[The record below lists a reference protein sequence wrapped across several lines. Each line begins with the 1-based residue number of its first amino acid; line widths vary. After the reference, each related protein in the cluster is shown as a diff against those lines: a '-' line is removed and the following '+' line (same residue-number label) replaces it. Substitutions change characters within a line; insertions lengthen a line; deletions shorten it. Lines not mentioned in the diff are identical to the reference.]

1 MRDLRPLD
9 PLRSIKM
16 KLGVLVVASVVFAG
30 FLTAIGIAAGI
41 HARYVVSAAVIA
53 SLAVTQVLAHGMTSP
68 LRLMAD
74 AATSMAQGDY
84 RQRVRATSSDEV
96 GRLALAFNQMAAD
109 LQAVDRHRRELI
121 ANVSHEL
128 RTPISALRATLENV
142 VDGVTRPENF
152 DGAMSVALEQA
163 ERLGRLVDQLL
174 DLSRL
179 DAGAAPLA
187 PERFEVRP
195 FLRTVVRGAEAA
207 GRPVRFF
214 VDVEP
219 AGLTG
224 YADQERL
231 HQVVANLLDNAAKHS
246 PEGGQVTVRARAAT
260 EEQGGAGGA
269 LRLEVADE
277 GPGIPA
283 EERTRVFERFAR
295 GGGTS
300 PSDGGTGLGLAIAR
314 WAVTL
319 HGGVIAVVESEAG
332 CLIRVDLPGAVD
344 LGAPAAPTGPRA
356 ALRRRRT
363 ADVR

>member
-9 PLRSIKM
+9 RLRSIKM
-16 KLGVLVVASVVFAG
+16 KLAVLVVASVVFAG

-84 RQRVRATSSDEV
+84 RQRVRATSNDEV

-109 LQAVDRHRRELI
+109 LQAVDQHRRELI

-142 VDGVTRPENF
+142 VDGVTGPENF
-152 DGAMSVALEQA
+152 DSAMSVALEQA

-187 PERFEVRP
+187 PKRFEVRP

-207 GRPVRFF
+207 GRPVRFR

-219 AGLTG
+219 ATLSC

-246 PEGGQVTVRARAAT
+246 PEGGQVTVRAIAAVD
-260 EEQGGAGGA
+260 EAGRGG

-277 GPGIPA
+277 GPGIPV

-295 GGGTS
+295 GNGTS

-319 HGGVIAVVESEAG
+319 HGGAIAVAESDAG
-332 CLIRVDLPGAVD
+332 CLIRVDLPGAVGVEHP
-344 LGAPAAPTGPRA
+344 LASSGARV
-356 ALRRRRT
+356 ALRRRR
-363 ADVR
+363 VLS